1 MTVKTIQKNKY
12 ELTLILKPD
21 LSEDALKKVLSQVE
35 SSVKNF
41 GGEILSVA
49 EPQLKRFT
57 HKIKN
62 VKDGFYVTI
71 LFNSPPDLPNTLK
84 KSLLV
89 IDEIL
94 RFVLIGKEE

>member
-1 MTVKTIQKNKY
+1 MAVKTVQKNKY

-21 LSEDALKKVLSQVE
+21 LSEDALKKVLSQIE
-35 SSVKNF
+35 SSIKNF
-41 GGEILSVA
+41 GGEVLTIE

-62 VKDGFYVTI
+62 VRDGFYITI

-84 KSLLV
+84 KSLSI
-89 IDEIL
+89 IDEVL
-94 RFVLIGKEE
+94 RFVLIKKEE